1 MNKTILLNS
10 AIITALAI
18 TIVLSSYIPAAKA
31 QRLFLPGGINV
42 GPGGVSVDVGRH
54 HIHADQCSGVG
65 VGSNGGSSLGMG
77 AAIARCAL
85 SR

>member
-10 AIITALAI
+10 AIITALAV

-31 QRLFLPGGINV
+31 LRPFLPGGINV
-42 GPGGVSVDVGRH
+42 GHGGVSVDVGRL
-54 HIHADQCSGVG
+54 HIHADQCTGVG
-65 VGSNGGSSLGMG
+65 VGSDDARGMN

-85 SR
+85 SK